1 MIKKLQYF
9 YATISVFI
17 YFLIAFFLERTQ
29 FSALV
34 FCFAIL
40 FFCYYKLLKINS
52 ENLKILIFSTFAFR
66 LIFLV
71 SLPNL
76 SQDFYRFIWDGR
88 LILSG
93 LNPYLQLPKDLILNA
108 NFLMPKAKELVFSM
122 GELSAKHYSNYPPI
136 NQLCYAIAG
145 FFSPN
150 SIIGAVVVLRLIIV
164 TADLGILYFGQKLL
178 KNIGLNP
185 NKIYWYL
192 LNPLVVLELSG
203 NLHFEGVM
211 LFFLVLSIYLLQKNN
226 YKWASFFIAISISVK
241 LLPLLLLPILYKYL
255 GLKKAVIFY
264 GFTLFFCF
272 LFFVP
277 FLSSEL
283 IDNYSKTIGLWFT
296 NFEFNASIYYI
307 IRYIGQQIYGYN
319 IIQTVGKIIPVMVIL
334 FILFKA
340 FFSKNKTEIDLFNTF
355 LIVLSIYFFTATTIH
370 PWYIINL
377 VFLSVFTQFKYPIYW
392 SFVIILSYFAYSNPE
407 FKENFYLIFIEYAVV
422 FTMFFLEISNKKL
435 NFIGRKEV

>member
-1 MIKKLQYF
+1 M
-9 YATISVFI
+9 
-17 YFLIAFFLERTQ
+17 IAFFLERTQ

-66 LIFLV
+66 IIFLV

-108 NFLMPKAKELVFSM
+108 NFFMPQAKELVFAM

-164 TADLGILYFGQKLL
+164 TADLGTLYFGQKLL

-185 NKIYWYL
+185 NKIYWYM

-211 LFFLVLSIYLLQKNN
+211 LFFLVLSIYLLQKNS
-226 YKWASFFIAISISVK
+226 YKWAAFFMAISISVK

-264 GFTLFFCF
+264 GLTLFFCF

-355 LIVLSIYFFTATTIH
+355 LIVLSIYFFTATTVH

>member
-1 MIKKLQYF
+1 M
-9 YATISVFI
+9 
-17 YFLIAFFLERTQ
+17 IAFFLERTQ

-66 LIFLV
+66 IIFFA

-108 NFLMPKAKELVFSM
+108 NFFMPQAKELVFAM

-136 NQLCYAIAG
+136 NQLCFAIAG

-164 TADLGILYFGQKLL
+164 SADLGTLYFGQKLL

-185 NKIYWYL
+185 NKIYWYM

-211 LFFLVLSIYLLQKNN
+211 LFFLVLSIYLLQKNS
-226 YKWASFFIAISISVK
+226 YKWAAFFMAISISVK

-264 GFTLFFCF
+264 GLTLFFCF

-355 LIVLSIYFFTATTIH
+355 LIVLSIYFFTATTVH

>member
-1 MIKKLQYF
+1 M
-9 YATISVFI
+9 
-17 YFLIAFFLERTQ
+17 IAFFLERTQ

-66 LIFLV
+66 IIFFA

-108 NFLMPKAKELVFSM
+108 NFFMPQAKELVFAM

-136 NQLCYAIAG
+136 NQLCFAIAG

-164 TADLGILYFGQKLL
+164 SADLGTLYFGQKLL

-185 NKIYWYL
+185 NKIYWYM

-211 LFFLVLSIYLLQKNN
+211 LFFLVLSIYLLQKNS
-226 YKWASFFIAISISVK
+226 YKWAAFFMAISISVK

-264 GFTLFFCF
+264 GLTLFFCF

-355 LIVLSIYFFTATTIH
+355 LIVLSIYFFTATTVH

-435 NFIGRKEV
+435 NFTGRKEV

>member
-9 YATISVFI
+9 YATISVLI

-66 LIFLV
+66 IIFLV

-108 NFLMPKAKELVFSM
+108 NFFMPQAKELVFAM

-136 NQLCYAIAG
+136 NQLCFAIAG

-164 TADLGILYFGQKLL
+164 SADLGTLYFGQKLL

-211 LFFLVLSIYLLQKNN
+211 LFFLVLSIYLLQKNS
-226 YKWASFFIAISISVK
+226 YKWAAFFMAISISVK

-264 GFTLFFCF
+264 GLTLFFCF

-319 IIQTVGKIIPVMVIL
+319 IIQTVGKIIPIIIIL
-334 FILFKA
+334 FIFFKA

-355 LIVLSIYFFTATTIH
+355 LIVLSIYFFTATTVH

-407 FKENFYLIFIEYAVV
+407 FKENFYLMFIEYAVV

-435 NFIGRKEV
+435 NFTGRKEV

>member
-1 MIKKLQYF
+1 M
-9 YATISVFI
+9 
-17 YFLIAFFLERTQ
+17 IAFFLERTQ

-66 LIFLV
+66 IIFLV

-108 NFLMPKAKELVFSM
+108 NFFMPQAKELVFAM

-136 NQLCYAIAG
+136 NQLCFAIAG

-164 TADLGILYFGQKLL
+164 SADLGTLYFGQKLL
-178 KNIGLNP
+178 KNIGLNQ

-211 LFFLVLSIYLLQKNN
+211 LFFLVLSIYLLQKNS
-226 YKWASFFIAISISVK
+226 YKWAAFFMGISISVK
-241 LLPLLLLPILYKYL
+241 LLPILLLPILYKYL

-264 GFTLFFCF
+264 GLTLFFCF

-355 LIVLSIYFFTATTIH
+355 LIVLSIYFFTATTVH

-407 FKENFYLIFIEYAVV
+407 FKENFYLMFIEYAVV

-435 NFIGRKEV
+435 NFTGRKEV

>member
-1 MIKKLQYF
+1 M
-9 YATISVFI
+9 
-17 YFLIAFFLERTQ
+17 IAFFLERTQ

-66 LIFLV
+66 IIFLV

-108 NFLMPKAKELVFSM
+108 NFFMPQAKELVFAM

-164 TADLGILYFGQKLL
+164 SADLGTLYFGQKLL

-185 NKIYWYL
+185 NKIYWYM

-211 LFFLVLSIYLLQKNN
+211 LFFLVLSIYLLQKNS
-226 YKWASFFIAISISVK
+226 YKWAAFFMAISISVK

-264 GFTLFFCF
+264 GLTLFFCF

-355 LIVLSIYFFTATTIH
+355 LIVLSIYFFTATTVH

>member
-1 MIKKLQYF
+1 M
-9 YATISVFI
+9 
-17 YFLIAFFLERTQ
+17 IAFFLERTQ

-66 LIFLV
+66 IIFFA

-108 NFLMPKAKELVFSM
+108 NFFMPQAKELVFAM

-136 NQLCYAIAG
+136 NQLCFAIAG

-150 SIIGAVVVLRLIIV
+150 STVGAVVVLRLIIV
-164 TADLGILYFGQKLL
+164 SEDLGTLYFGQKLL

-185 NKIYWYL
+185 NKIYWYM

-211 LFFLVLSIYLLQKNN
+211 LFFLVLSIYLLQKNS
-226 YKWASFFIAISISVK
+226 YKWAAFFMAISISVK

-264 GFTLFFCF
+264 GLTLFFCF

-355 LIVLSIYFFTATTIH
+355 LIVLSIYFFTATTVH

-435 NFIGRKEV
+435 NFTGRKEV

>member
-1 MIKKLQYF
+1 M
-9 YATISVFI
+9 
-17 YFLIAFFLERTQ
+17 IAFFLERTQ

-66 LIFLV
+66 IIFLV

-108 NFLMPKAKELVFSM
+108 NFFMPQAKELVFAM

-136 NQLCYAIAG
+136 NQLCFAIAG

-164 TADLGILYFGQKLL
+164 SADLGTLYFGQKLL

-185 NKIYWYL
+185 NKIYWYM

-211 LFFLVLSIYLLQKNN
+211 LFFLVLSIYLLQKNS
-226 YKWASFFIAISISVK
+226 YKWAAFFMAISISVK

-264 GFTLFFCF
+264 GLTLFFCF

-355 LIVLSIYFFTATTIH
+355 LIVLSIYFFTATTVH

-435 NFIGRKEV
+435 NFTGRKEV